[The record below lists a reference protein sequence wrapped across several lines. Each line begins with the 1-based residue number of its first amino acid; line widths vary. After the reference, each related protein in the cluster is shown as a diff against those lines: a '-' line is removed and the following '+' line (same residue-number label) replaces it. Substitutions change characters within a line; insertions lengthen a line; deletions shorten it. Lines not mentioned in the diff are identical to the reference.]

1 MHKILIFIYF
11 QFIVAFNAMLFAQV
25 NKVTIAADA
34 AGQWQLKVNNENYYI
49 KGGGG
54 TVHLDVLKSCGGNT
68 IRTWGI
74 ENAQEILDAAQ
85 KMNMKVMLGLWVQHE
100 RHGFDYD
107 NTEKIAAQLESF
119 RLAVRKYKNHPALLL
134 WGVGNEYELEYSN
147 TKVWAAVN
155 DIAKMVKEED
165 PHHPTSTVTAG
176 TNPEKLKFIKEVM
189 SAVDIYGINTYGD
202 IEGVEKVL
210 KDGQYQGPYMITEWG
225 PNGHW
230 ESPKTK
236 WGTSIEQTST
246 EKAKVYLDR
255 YQKCIAG
262 QGKQCIGSFAF
273 LWGQKQEYTHTWYGL
288 FNEAGMPTEA
298 IDALE
303 FDFTGKYPENRSPSV
318 DSIHF
323 NGQNMVKNVIMNSKE
338 KYEFEV
344 FAKDLNQD
352 KLSYE
357 WELYP
362 ESTDLKSGGDAEAKP
377 TLIPGKLKGK
387 NSSTVQVIAP
397 NSEGRYRLFVTVSD
411 GKKIAYL
418 NVPFYVQYDEN
429 SAANAKSIQ
438 FKKQDLKSFD
448 EE

>member
-11 QFIVAFNAMLFAQV
+11 QFIVAFCAMLFAQV
-25 NKVTIAADA
+25 NKVTITADA

-54 TVHLDVLKSCGGNT
+54 TVQLDVLKSCGGNT

-85 KMNMKVMLGLWVQHE
+85 KMNMKVMLGMWVQHE

-147 TKVWAAVN
+147 TKVWAVVN

-165 PHHPTSTVTAG
+165 PNHPTSTVTAG
-176 TNPEKLKFIKEVM
+176 TNPEKLKFVQEFLTAI
-189 SAVDIYGINTYGD
+189 DIYGINTYGD

-210 KDGQYQGPYMITEWG
+210 RDGQYQGPYMITEWG

-246 EKAKVYLDR
+246 EKTKVYLDR

-323 NGQNMVKNVIMNSKE
+323 NGQILVKNVILNSKE
-338 KYEFEV
+338 KYAFEV

-387 NSSTVQVIAP
+387 NSSTVQVVAP

-418 NVPFYVQYDEN
+418 NVPFYVQYDAN